1 MLHHGGKLFGKSVN
15 DHKFFAK
22 TVLAIMFCCLYGRP
36 SFLSKMFPIV
46 NSKSKFVFDQASLF
60 SLYVNCIENSNAN
73 VKAITCDS
81 NKINLLFFKIS

>member
-1 MLHHGGKLFGKSVN
+1 MMLYHGGKLFGKSVN
-15 DHKFFAK
+15 GHKFFAK

-46 NSKSKFVFDQASLF
+46 NSKSKFVFDQV